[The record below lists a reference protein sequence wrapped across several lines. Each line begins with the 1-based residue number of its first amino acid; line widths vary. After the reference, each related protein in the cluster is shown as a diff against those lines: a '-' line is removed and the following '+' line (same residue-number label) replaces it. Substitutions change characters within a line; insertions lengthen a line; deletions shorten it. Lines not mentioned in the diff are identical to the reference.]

1 MLSGQESSSASSS
14 GNSSSYE
21 KVPRETQEY
30 PLEILHHEESSEVS
44 HFVPVARGSADSARA
59 GQGYCTR
66 EPLLPVH
73 EHQQQNRTSSRRFSC
88 SVSAIWSWVVG
99 PSPPHIYQIRPLL
112 PRWQTAPGRLVDRF
126 FPSTIGKVLL
136 LLSCLAFWGV
146 VFIASLRSAIASSDV
161 TGYGQPV
168 KLSCHSRLW

>member
-1 MLSGQESSSASSS
+1 MLSGEESSSISSS
-14 GNSSSYE
+14 GNSSPYE
-21 KVPRETQEY
+21 KLPRETQEY
-30 PLEILHHEESSEVS
+30 PLEILHHESFEAS

-59 GQGYCTR
+59 GQEHCTR
-66 EPLLPVH
+66 EPLLPVY
-73 EHQQQNRTSSRRFSC
+73 EHQQQNRTPPRRFSC
-88 SVSAIWSWVVG
+88 SVSAIWSWVLG

-112 PRWQTAPGRLVDRF
+112 PRWQTAPGRLVERF
-126 FPSTIGKVLL
+126 FPRTISKVLL

-146 VFIASLRSAIASSDV
+146 VFIASLQPAIASSDV